1 MKGIEIMTEE
11 NITLDP
17 EYANLIIE
25 VNKLKDKVAEKIA
38 ERDMLAFHVIPDI
51 ENSYMLKIGT
61 LENDAFIANMKLL
74 RINRKIEL
82 YKERIKFNY
91 PIDDAKIE
99 EQLNNEFENIEDEY
113 NEMQEDSIYE
123 IEDELTNQVTS
134 ELLKLLNVIYK
145 NMIKKLSPLINFNN
159 TRLDNQ
165 LYELLEKAYRELDLS
180 MMSKLQ
186 VICEH
191 LRTDSSLTIGDMK
204 TLQKAKN
211 KYETLIAE
219 NEEIILNIK
228 CSDSFDKKRILEDEN
243 LIRRTKEEI
252 NKEII
257 EIEKEYKKAEKE
269 LKKLQER

>member
-1 MKGIEIMTEE
+1 MSEE

-38 ERDMLAFHVIPDI
+38 ERDMLAFHVVPDI
-51 ENSYMLKIGT
+51 ENAYMLKVGM
-61 LENDAFIANMKLL
+61 LENDAFMANMKLL

-82 YKERIKFNY
+82 YKERKKLKFAINE
-91 PIDDAKIE
+91 DDIE
-99 EQLNNEFENIEDEY
+99 EQLDVEFADIEEEY
-113 NEMQEDSIYE
+113 NEMQEGAIYD
-123 IEDELTNQVTS
+123 IDDDFTDKLTE
-134 ELLKLLNVIYK
+134 ELLKLLNIIYK
-145 NMIKKLSPLINFNN
+145 NLIKKLSPLINFNN

-180 MMSKLQ
+180 MMSRLQ
-186 VICEH
+186 VICEQV
-191 LRTDSSLTIGDMK
+191 RTDSTLTIGDMK
-204 TLQKAKN
+204 TLLKAKE
-211 KYETLIAE
+211 KYEALINE

-252 NKEII
+252 NKEIKQTED
-257 EIEKEYKKAEKE
+257 EIKKAEKE
-269 LKKLQER
+269 LKKLQES

>member
-1 MKGIEIMTEE
+1 MSEE

-38 ERDMLAFHVIPDI
+38 ERDMLAFHIVPDI
-51 ENSYMLKIGT
+51 ENSYMLKIGM
-61 LENDAFIANMKLL
+61 LENDAFMANMKLL

-82 YKERIKFNY
+82 YKEKKKFNEL
-91 PIDDAKIE
+91 IDDNKIE
-99 EQLNNEFENIEDEY
+99 EQLDIEFENIEDEY
-113 NEMQEDSIYE
+113 NEMQEDSIYD
-123 IEDELTNQVTS
+123 IEDELTDRITS
-134 ELLKLLNVIYK
+134 ELLKLVNVLYK

-165 LYELLEKAYRELDLS
+165 LYELLEKSYRELDLS

-191 LRTDSSLTIGDMK
+191 LRTDSSLMIGDMK
-204 TLQKAKN
+204 TLQKARN
-211 KYETLIAE
+211 KYEALIHE

-252 NKEII
+252 NKEIESI
-257 EIEKEYKKAEKE
+257 EMEYKKAEKE
-269 LKKLQER
+269 LKKLQET